1 MDGKTGKVLL
11 AAILAV
17 AVWSAFQIHRVADV
31 VPNFSEQG
39 SVGIRSTFRSSFID
53 ANGYSHEIITTRG
66 EIDPT
71 ETIQDCVTR
80 HARGFLALQE
90 RFQ

>member
-17 AVWSAFQIHRVADV
+17 AVWSALQIHKVAVV

-66 EIDPT
+66 EVDPA

-80 HARGFLALQE
+80 HARDFLALQK